1 MADVTPPKPEGRKL
15 ATGPTLSDQAYRALR
30 EDITSGTLKAGEK
43 LTERALAQSL
53 GVSATPVREALQR
66 LEQERL
72 IVRGDAR
79 TITVSNPG
87 DEQLYALTLIE
98 GALRGVAARLAAERA
113 TDGEILR
120 LRETCQS
127 AEQRLAETAAGSA
140 HSSQVLQVTRR
151 FHELVDSAAHDKT
164 LVDMIATATAFD
176 WAFRVKWSTTVH
188 RHEAGAAE
196 PLRQHRQIAEAIAR
210 RDGEAAEAIMRA
222 HIAGATAA
230 FMAVHDNRTS

>member
-1 MADVTPPKPEGRKL
+1 MADVTSPKPEGRKL
-15 ATGPTLSDQAYRALR
+15 AIGPTLSDQAYRALR
-30 EDITSGTLKAGEK
+30 QDITSGTLKAGER

-53 GVSATPVREALQR
+53 GVSATPIREALQR

-72 IVRGDAR
+72 IVRSDAR

-98 GALRGVAARLAAERA
+98 SALRGAAARLAAERA
-113 TDGEILR
+113 TDGEIR
-120 LRETCQS
+120 VLRETCQA
-127 AEQRLAETAAGSA
+127 AEQRLAQRAAGSA
-140 HSSQVLQVTRR
+140 QSSDVLQVTRR

-176 WAFRVKWSTTVH
+176 WAFRVKWSATVH
-188 RHEAGAAE
+188 RHEASAAE
-196 PLRQHRQIAEAIAR
+196 PLRQHRQIVEAIAR
-210 RDGEAAEAIMRA
+210 RDGETAEAIMRA

-230 FMAVHDNRTS
+230 FLAVRDSKTS